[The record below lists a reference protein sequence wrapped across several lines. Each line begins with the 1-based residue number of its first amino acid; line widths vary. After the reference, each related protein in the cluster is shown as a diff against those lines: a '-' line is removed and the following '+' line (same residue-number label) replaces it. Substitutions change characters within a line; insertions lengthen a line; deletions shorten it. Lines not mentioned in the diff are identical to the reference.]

1 MGMTFSEF
9 GRRIKSNASGG
20 TDHGA
25 AAPLFLFGKNLR
37 GGVFGANPNLPL
49 NATVNDNIPYQY
61 DFRSVYNS
69 ILQNWFCVNETDAL
83 QVMYKKFPILPLIN
97 ASACGTGFATSEKG
111 TNSVITNYPNPFTT
125 RTQIEYKVNAGHALL
140 QLLDS
145 SGTVL
150 KILVDAVFNYPGT
163 NSYAF
168 YDNSLLPG
176 IYYIRLQNEMEQH
189 VKAIIKV

>member
-1 MGMTFSEF
+1 M
-9 GRRIKSNASGG
+9 
-20 TDHGA
+20 
-25 AAPLFLFGKNLR
+25 
-37 GGVFGANPNLPL
+37 
-49 NATVNDNIPYQY
+49 
-61 DFRSVYNS
+61 
-69 ILQNWFCVNETDAL
+69 
-83 QVMYKKFPILPLIN
+83 
-97 ASACGTGFATSEKG
+97 
-111 TNSVITNYPNPFTT
+111 ITNYPNPFTT